1 MFSTGIALDNHCVGQ
16 PRHCVGQPR
25 VRAVAAPG
33 GRGVAVVKAEE
44 NSRFPS
50 GMTTKMQQQKQR
62 QRQEQGQEQ
71 RQKREHQRK
80 WWAHARSGC
89 MQCAGW
95 VRVSILFMR
104 IERKG
109 IRRKGVSGVARK
121 GFFRLRGRNCV
132 LLCLYDGS
140 QNASMFV
147 DQGPVTHD
155 LYGRLLR
162 TTDLTDTP
170 PGTLATEWPRTL

>member
-1 MFSTGIALDNHCVGQ
+1 MSNSFRGNGA
-16 PRHCVGQPR
+16 R
-25 VRAVAAPG
+25 VRAVAAPV

-44 NSRFPS
+44 NSRFPA

-62 QRQEQGQEQ
+62 QRQQEKQQQKQRQRQEEGQEQ

-109 IRRKGVSGVARK
+109 IRRKGVRGVARK